1 MGERVQYSYK
11 WKDDTIS
18 DEDDSS
24 LSVRSNR
31 KADFSVQCSYSY
43 KKNTKKNSTPCFE
56 PNRQQKWQI
65 PVRVL
70 LNHNYLI
77 EIGRFFF

>member
-43 KKNTKKNSTPCFE
+43 KKKTQKNLDT
-56 PNRQQKWQI
+56 
-65 PVRVL
+65 L
-70 LNHNYLI
+70 L
-77 EIGRFFF
+77 

>member
-18 DEDDSS
+18 DENDSS

-43 KKNTKKNSTPCFE
+43 KKNTKKTRHPAL
-56 PNRQQKWQI
+56 NRIDNKSGKYRY
-65 PVRVL
+65 VF
-70 LNHNYLI
+70 Y
-77 EIGRFFF
+77 